1 MPLENGARMLA
12 TIHPSYIL
20 RVPDE
25 ADRHALYAGFVA
37 DLKTCERALVRA
49 A

>member
-1 MPLENGARMLA
+1 MLA

-25 ADRHALYAGFVA
+25 DDRHALYAGFVK
-37 DLKTCERALVRA
+37 DLKICVRTLARAG
-49 A
+49 